1 MALVIYLISNLMKL
15 TVKNPVKDFSW
26 PRLAIQLSK
35 EQATKNAS
43 TNAEASNL

>member
-15 TVKNPVKDFSW
+15 TPKNLLKDFLW

-35 EQATKNAS
+35 EQTKKRPDKFCRDA
-43 TNAEASNL
+43 NL

>member
-15 TVKNPVKDFSW
+15 TPKNPVKNFLW

-35 EQATKNAS
+35 ER
-43 TNAEASNL
+43 